1 MKKPVIG
8 NDRFHIGIFFLNN
21 YQKKISVRNYKL
33 KLHEYWNIV
42 NIVFRTNV
50 ILKLKNTHFL
60 IFKVPQF

>member
-1 MKKPVIG
+1 MEKPVIG

-33 KLHEYWNIV
+33 KLHEYWNIA
-42 NIVFRTNV
+42 NN

-60 IFKVPQF
+60 LFNVLQF